1 MELFEESKGWLERK
15 KYYVVAQRPQLM
27 VMLKTVVRLSSNC

>member
-1 MELFEESKGWLERK
+1 MELFEVSKGWLERK
-15 KYYVVAQRPQLM
+15 KYYVVPQRPQLM